1 MILYKNVDIKDLE
14 SILQKGILS
23 LNESGNDNWDE
34 DKRANNSCDV
44 VYLFKSLTEENSFC
58 KYGAALLEIDIA
70 DDKVKENQLLEN
82 DVNFGKYVEYVTD
95 KVDADCI
102 KAIYIPNLFKDR
114 IDYLSED
121 IMAKITW
128 CKLKA
133 NYYGEKGKEN
143 CLDDVLE
150 QFAKTAEIMD
160 ASEFNFFRGKN
171 EDRTI
176 IDLYDVQ
183 YIW

>member
-1 MILYKNVDIKDLE
+1 MLLYKNVDIKDLE
-14 SILQKGILS
+14 SILKNGILS

-44 VYLFKSLTEENSFC
+44 VYLFKPLTEENSFC
-58 KYGAALLEIDIA
+58 NYGAALLEIDIV
-70 DDKVKENQLLEN
+70 DDKVKENQLSEN
-82 DVNFGKYVEYVTD
+82 DVNFGKYIEYVTD

-102 KAIYIPNLFKDR
+102 KAIYVPKLFKDR
-114 IDYLSED
+114 IDLPEEILS
-121 IMAKITW
+121 KITW

-133 NYYGEKGKEN
+133 NHYGKNGKEN
-143 CLDDVLE
+143 CPDDALE

-171 EDRTI
+171 ENRTM
-176 IDLYDVQ
+176 IDLYDVR